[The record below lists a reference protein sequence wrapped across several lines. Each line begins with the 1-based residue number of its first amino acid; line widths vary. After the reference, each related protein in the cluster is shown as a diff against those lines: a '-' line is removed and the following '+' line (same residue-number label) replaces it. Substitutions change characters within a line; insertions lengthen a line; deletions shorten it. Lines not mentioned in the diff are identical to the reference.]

1 MTLARKLMLAALAA
15 SVLTVGCS
23 KGYTSGIG
31 AHLVGIAG
39 GNQTAVAGA
48 VLPIALKVE
57 RVDANGLP
65 VSGATV
71 SWTVDSGGSV
81 SPTSTTTDANGQS
94 SVTWTLGSTKGAQH
108 VTATSGGLSFTFTA
122 AAK

>member
-23 KGYTSGIG
+23 KGYVSGIG

-39 GNQTAVAGA
+39 GNQSATAGS
-48 VLPIALKVE
+48 VLPTALKVE
-57 RVDANGLP
+57 RIDANGLP
-65 VSGATV
+65 VASATV
-71 SWTVDSGGSV
+71 NWTADSGGSV
-81 SPTSTTTDANGQS
+81 SQASTTTDANGQS

-108 VTATSGGLSFTFTA
+108 VTASSGGMSFTFTA

>member
-15 SVLTVGCS
+15 SILTVGCS

-31 AHLVGIAG
+31 AKLLGIAG
-39 GNQTAVAGA
+39 GNQSANAST

-57 RVDANGLP
+57 RIDANGLP

-71 SWTVDSGGSV
+71 NWTADSGGSV
-81 SPTSTTTDANGQS
+81 SPASTTTDANGQS
-94 SVTWTLGSTKGAQH
+94 SATWTLGSTTGAQH